1 MTVLILLAAAAGTR
15 IVAPDLFAVLI
26 LLRLC
31 LGGRRLIAVRD
42 ARVHEMVLELRALA
56 CEQLLGALLCRRI
69 HDGRGQGRR
78 PLRRSRRTAVHRAL
92 LCGTH
97 RRDDAHMVHE
107 RGDLIHDRR
116 LHLLEHRECLD
127 LVLDE
132 RVALSIGA
140 QVDAL
145 AQHVHVIEVIH
156 PLLIDDAEHDNLF
169 ELAHILL
176 AEHQLAILVALLG
189 DLLQFLLDLVAREHL
204 ELRLLEASLR
214 GVDLLRVL
222 DECIELPF
230 LGVEFL
236 VRVLRHLV
244 LDDVFDHREDVVA
257 QVLTEQDLLA
267 LAVDDLTLLIHD
279 VVVLEDVF
287 ADVEIACLDLF
298 LRVLHRAR
306 DDRVLDRLVLVHA
319 EAIHDARDAVGGKET
334 HEVVLQ

>member
-31 LGGRRLIAVRD
+31 LGRRRLIAVRD

-69 HDGRGQGRR
+69 HDGRGQGRC
-78 PLRRSRRTAVHRAL
+78 PLRRRRTAVHRAL
-92 LCGTH
+92 LCGPH

-116 LHLLEHRECLD
+116 LHLLEHRERLD
-127 LVLDE
+127 LVLDK
-132 RVALSIGA
+132 RVALAVGA

-156 PLLIDDAEHDNLF
+156 PLLIDDAEHDDLF
-169 ELAHILL
+169 ELAHILF
-176 AEHQLAILVALLG
+176 AEHQLAVLVALLG
-189 DLLQFLLDLVAREHL
+189 NLLQFLLDLVAREHL

-214 GVDLLRVL
+214 GVDLLRIL
-222 DECIELPF
+222 DEGVELPF
-230 LGVEFL
+230 LGVKFL

-244 LDDVFDHREDVVA
+244 LDDVPYHREDVVA
-257 QVLTEQDLLA
+257 
-267 LAVDDLTLLIHD
+267 
-279 VVVLEDVF
+279 
-287 ADVEIACLDLF
+287 
-298 LRVLHRAR
+298 
-306 DDRVLDRLVLVHA
+306 
-319 EAIHDARDAVGGKET
+319 
-334 HEVVLQ
+334 